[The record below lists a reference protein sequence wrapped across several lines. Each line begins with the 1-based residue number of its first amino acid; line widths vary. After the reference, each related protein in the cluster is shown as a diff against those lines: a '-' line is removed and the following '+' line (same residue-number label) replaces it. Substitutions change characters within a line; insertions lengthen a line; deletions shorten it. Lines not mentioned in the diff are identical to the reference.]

1 MNSLNTIMSLIN
13 IAIIIYGFTNLFKF
27 KKYIK
32 NFRDE
37 NNKTLNKY
45 IDEIVNLKKKNEALL
60 LKNEILEEA
69 LLNAD
74 IKIDAGVSE
83 SW

>member
-1 MNSLNTIMSLIN
+1 MNSLNAIMMLIN
-13 IAIIIYGFTNLFKF
+13 IGIIIYCFTNLFKF

-45 IDEIVNLKKKNEALL
+45 IDEIVNLKKENEALL

-83 SW
+83 S

>member
-1 MNSLNTIMSLIN
+1 MNSLNAIMMLIN
-13 IAIIIYGFTNLFKF
+13 IAIIIYCFTNLFKF
-27 KKYIK
+27 KEYIK

-45 IDEIVNLKKKNEALL
+45 IDEIVNLKKENEALL

-83 SW
+83 S

>member
-1 MNSLNTIMSLIN
+1 MNSLNAIMTLIN
-13 IAIIIYGFTNLFKF
+13 IGVIIYSFTNLFKF

-45 IDEIVNLKKKNEALL
+45 IEENVELRKENEELL

-83 SW
+83 S